1 MTPRCP
7 RTATTATTWSSSPA
21 EILETEGPDLADLP
35 PSERVA
41 RLQREGARLA
51 LEQIGRTLER
61 FGVRFDSFMHERV
74 LQEKGLIADAVQRL
88 RDAGYAYD
96 AEGAVWF
103 RSTAFGDDK
112 DRPLVRSNG
121 THTYFGAD
129 AAYLIDKFER
139 GFDHLVYVLGADHHG
154 DVARIRGAAQALGY
168 DAERVEIVI
177 YQWVSFLRDGVPV
190 PMSKR
195 AGNFV
200 SLDELIDEVGTD
212 AARFH
217 LLMFSNDVT
226 MRFDIE
232 AVKRQSL
239 ENPVYYV
246 QYGHARIASILR
258 KAAERGIQT
267 RPIEETDLE
276 PARARGRAGSPARR
290 RGRPVPDRDRRPD
303 PGAAPAHPRRPG
315 SRGALP
321 SLLRGVPGPV
331 RRRGAD
337 AGPAV
342 ALPRH
347 QADDREPARPAR
359 RVGARGDG
367 AKRCDVRFA
376 PGRGDILRRAGIEGA
391 RGCG

>member
-1 MTPRCP
+1 M
-7 RTATTATTWSSSPA
+7 
-21 EILETEGPDLADLP
+21 LD
-35 PSERVA
+35 
-41 RLQREGARLA
+41 
-51 LEQIGRTLER
+51 QIDGTLER

-74 LQEKGLIADAVQRL
+74 LEEKGLIDAAVQRL

-129 AAYLIDKFER
+129 CAYLIDKFER
-139 GFDHLVYVLGADHHG
+139 GFDHLVYVWGADHHG
-154 DVARIRGAAQALGY
+154 DVARVRGAAQALGY
-168 DAERVEIVI
+168 DAERLEIVI
-177 YQWVSFLRDGVPV
+177 YQWVSFLREGVPV

-226 MRFDIE
+226 MKFDIE
-232 AVKRQSL
+232 AVKRQTL

-258 KAAERGIQT
+258 KA
-267 RPIEETDLE
+267 PN
-276 PARARGRAGSPARR
+276 AGSRPGRSRGPTWTGSSTRRSSTCCAPSPTPPPRSRPPPSFGRRTGSPMPRRTSR
-290 RGRPVPDRDRRPD
+290 RGSTASTR
-303 PGAAPAHPRRPG
+303 
-315 SRGALP
+315 S
-321 SLLRGVPGPV
+321 
-331 RRRGAD
+331 
-337 AGPAV
+337 
-342 ALPRH
+342 
-347 QADDREPARPAR
+347 ARSCR
-359 RVGARGDG
+359 TTRS
-367 AKRCDVRFA
+367 
-376 PGRGDILRRAGIEGA
+376 
-391 RGCG
+391 